1 MKRRYLFLL
10 PLLSLLLLGNNAF
23 SQNVE
28 QLGLKDD
35 IKNFFKGFKEADPF
49 KMSGS
54 FGLSTRSY
62 FALNTMNRQAP
73 FTWNLN
79 ARLNMSIYKIRIPLS
94 AVVSAQNKSVSHP
107 FTQETFDGFSNRR
120 FTRVGASPYY
130 KWAKVHLG
138 HRSLNFSPFTLANH
152 TFLGAGV
159 ELTPGNIRFAAFYGG
174 MAKAEPRDL
183 SLLGLNRQ
191 IFNRRG
197 FGVKTGYGNNQ
208 NFIDLILFTAKDQE
222 NQFAPINRDSATV
235 FRNENA
241 VLGING
247 QVTVFEKVQMK
258 LEIASSGFTKNA
270 VDPLSDVAQTSIPNF
285 LLAPRTSTTY
295 RTAIN
300 AGVNFQLGIVNLGA
314 GYKRVEPDYR
324 SLGTYFFN
332 DDLEDYTINMSTSLF
347 KNKLRINGSGGLQRN
362 NLFGV
367 KATQYSRAIGSVNL
381 NYAVNSLNLGLN
393 YSNNSSAIDYVLN
406 AELDSL
412 NAIVITN
419 SLGFNAA
426 YSIVSENSNRHLFSL
441 NLSTQGVTDEVED
454 PNRSAASQM
463 LNAIF
468 SYRYSPKESG
478 WKYNARLS
486 YNQNELSQMLI
497 NRYGGSLGLDR
508 QLIPDKWS
516 LALNAN
522 YFYSQGETRNTQTLT
537 IRLNSPFRINEHHRL
552 DMGISYLNRLDSR
565 NTGIGDFQEYI
576 GTINYVYTF

>member
-1 MKRRYLFLL
+1 MKRQYLFLL

-23 SQNVE
+23 SQNIE
-28 QLGLKDD
+28 EIGLKDD

-54 FGLSTRSY
+54 LGLSTRSY
-62 FALNTMNRQAP
+62 FALNTMDRQAP

-79 ARLNMSIYKIRIPLS
+79 ARLNMSVYKIRIPVS
-94 AVVSAQNKSVSHP
+94 AVVSAQNATISHP
-107 FTQETFDGFSNRR
+107 FTQETVDGFANRR
-120 FTRVGASPYY
+120 FNRIGASPYY
-130 KWAKVHLG
+130 KWAKLHLG
-138 HRSLNFSPFTLANH
+138 HRNMNFSPFTLANH
-152 TFLGAGV
+152 TFLGGGI
-159 ELTPGNIRFAAFYGG
+159 ELTPGKIRFAAFYGG

-183 SLLGLNRQ
+183 ALLGLNRE

-197 FGVKTGYGNNQ
+197 FGVKAGYGNTK
-208 NFIDLILFTAKDQE
+208 NFIDLILFSAKDQE
-222 NQFAPINRDSATV
+222 NQFAPINLDSATV
-235 FRNENA
+235 FRNDNA
-241 VLGING
+241 VLGINS
-247 QVTVFEKVQMK
+247 QVTVFEKVQLK

-270 VDPLSDVAQTSIPNF
+270 VDPISDVIQTSIPDF
-285 LLAPRTSTTY
+285 LLTPRTSTTY

-332 DDLEDYTINMSTSLF
+332 DDLEDYTISMSMGLF
-347 KNKLRINGSGGLQRN
+347 KNKVRINGSGGLQRN
-362 NLFGV
+362 NLFGE
-367 KATQYSRAIGSVNL
+367 KATQYSRAIGTVNVGYSVNK
-381 NYAVNSLNLGLN
+381 LNLGFN

-412 NAIVITN
+412 NAIVVTN
-419 SLGFNAA
+419 NIGLNAA
-426 YSIVSENSNRHLFSL
+426 YSIISENSNQHLFSL
-441 NLSTQGVTDEVED
+441 NFSVQGVTDEVEEVD
-454 PNRSAASQM
+454 RSAASQM

-468 SYRYSPKESG
+468 SYRYSPKESV

-486 YNQNELSQMLI
+486 YNQNELSQVLI

-516 LALNAN
+516 LALSTN

-552 DMGISYLNRLDSR
+552 DLGVNYLNRLDSR
-565 NTGIGDFQEYI
+565 STGIGDFQEYI